1 MRVRNLN
8 KPRTGRRGAK
18 KGKPMVRCRWMFLVP
33 VAVMAVSVSAQ
44 SNQDSFTAMPLDSG
58 FGPLRLAQPSIPVE
72 QIVKDFTA
80 QEAVFDEALHHY
92 TYRRTARV
100 DTVNDDTHKVDGEY
114 YEVDDVTFRPSGGRL
129 EKVLYAPPSTLSRIM
144 MSPSDFQ

>member
-1 MRVRNLN
+1 
-8 KPRTGRRGAK
+8 
-18 KGKPMVRCRWMFLVP
+18 MVRCRWIFLVL
-33 VAVMAVSVSAQ
+33 VAVMAASVSARAQ

-92 TYRRTARV
+92 TYRRATR
-100 DTVNDDTHKVDGEY
+100 
-114 YEVDDVTFRPSGGRL
+114 
-129 EKVLYAPPSTLSRIM
+129 
-144 MSPSDFQ
+144 